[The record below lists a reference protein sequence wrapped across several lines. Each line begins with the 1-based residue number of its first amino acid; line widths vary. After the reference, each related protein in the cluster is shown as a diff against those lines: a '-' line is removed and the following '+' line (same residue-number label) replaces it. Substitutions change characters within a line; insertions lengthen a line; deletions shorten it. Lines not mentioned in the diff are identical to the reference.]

1 MDSQRAQIIKEV
13 IESSEK
19 APVYQGF
26 VILSKGSL
34 WTQTNFCKGFKKF

>member
-13 IESSEK
+13 IESSDTM
-19 APVYQGF
+19 PVHQSF

-34 WTQTNFCKGFKKF
+34 SAQTNFCKGLKQF